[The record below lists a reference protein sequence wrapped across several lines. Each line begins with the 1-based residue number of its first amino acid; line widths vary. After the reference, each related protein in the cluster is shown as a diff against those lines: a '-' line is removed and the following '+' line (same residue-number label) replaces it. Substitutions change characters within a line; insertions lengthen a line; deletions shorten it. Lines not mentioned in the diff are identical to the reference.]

1 MTRQIIKV
9 QNSTGSQQT
18 YALFNKDPQVHG
30 QVQGQ
35 VWSNFFSTARVPDHA
50 MAAFSVSNQYFGFT
64 GSSEGRP
71 QMGVGVNVSAE
82 RPVKLGSTN
91 PDGTHIPGSS
101 VQLVVEDGAPQIGNN
116 SSPDNAFSG
125 AFAIGTQNDF
135 STSEASNNNYIVGL
149 GGSREGQGFDGPL
162 ASFVPAPGVEYQI
175 QPSSTWYL
183 TFGDYR
189 QGSLISTQKI
199 GGSVATIDFSK
210 LPGDVTIVHDNRG
223 RLVLQRN

>member
-35 VWSNFFSTARVPDHA
+35 VWSNVFSTARVPDHA
-50 MAAFSVSNQYFGFT
+50 MAAFS
-64 GSSEGRP
+64 
-71 QMGVGVNVSAE
+71 MGVGVNVSAE

-101 VQLVVEDGAPQIGNN
+101 VQLVVEDGAPQISNN